1 MTDVKPVVEFGLTDS
16 CCSLAWFQ
24 SSTTLAEEISEK
36 LQTTDHLHVKIAVII
51 MLEEALKYDTSEL
64 ERELKKLR
72 TVHNQRGAD
81 SVDDPQ
87 PFKKRKRWQFHSK
100 WKRKRNKDL
109 NSEQET
115 AESYSLKRPRGSD
128 PNDTEEESPDLVI
141 QTAKDVPNESNST
154 SIPST
159 KTFFPIF
166 SRKPLIFFNATP
178 PKFSAEPKANEVKD
192 PPKKKA
198 KPKAKKPKPKTGKE
212 TTNTITNYFGASAA
226 ANNNNTSNPP

>member
-1 MTDVKPVVEFGLTDS
+1 
-16 CCSLAWFQ
+16 
-24 SSTTLAEEISEK
+24 
-36 LQTTDHLHVKIAVII
+36 

-115 AESYSLKRPRGSD
+115 AESDSLKRPRGSD
-128 PNDTEEESPDLVI
+128 PNDTEEESSDLVI

>member
-1 MTDVKPVVEFGLTDS
+1 MVH
-16 CCSLAWFQ
+16 
-24 SSTTLAEEISEK
+24 EEILIFLAKDNVLNSKSMYNRCQIPRLSVMVGEDERK
-36 LQTTDHLHVKIAVII
+36 PPEGA
-51 MLEEALKYDTSEL
+51 EYDTAEL

-87 PFKKRKRWQFHSK
+87 PFKKRKKWQ

-115 AESYSLKRPRGSD
+115 AESDSLKRPRGSD

-141 QTAKDVPNESNST
+141 LTAKDVPNEPNST
-154 SIPST
+154 FPST

-166 SRKPLIFFNATP
+166 SRKPLIFFKATP
-178 PKFSAEPKANEVKD
+178 PKFSADPKANEVKD

-198 KPKAKKPKPKTGKE
+198 KPKAKKLKPKTGKE
-212 TTNTITNYFGASAA
+212 TTNTITNYIGASAA
-226 ANNNNTSNPP
+226 TNNNNTPNQP